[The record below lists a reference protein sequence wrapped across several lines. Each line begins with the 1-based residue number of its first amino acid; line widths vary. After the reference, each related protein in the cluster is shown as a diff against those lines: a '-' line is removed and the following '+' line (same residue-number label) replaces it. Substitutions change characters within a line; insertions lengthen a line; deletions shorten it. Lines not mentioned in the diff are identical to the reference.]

1 LDDGYSDEA
10 QQVGWLTM
18 TSVDAFEDDNSRD
31 PSADELGGR
40 VTNAGGGRDAYLL
53 LPFVPRA

>member
-1 LDDGYSDEA
+1 
-10 QQVGWLTM
+10 M
-18 TSVDAFEDDNSRD
+18 TSVEAFEHDDSRD

-40 VTNAGGGRDAYLL
+40 ATINAGGGRDAYLS